1 MHLFCY
7 TISRKPL
14 EKFETIPAV
23 RQQIKH
29 LKSQGKSIGLVP
41 TMGAL
46 HRGHIELI
54 RSSRKVS
61 DITVVSIFVNPIQF
75 NNPEDLLKYPR
86 TLSADL
92 EILSSEGTDLVFVPN
107 EKELYPEAITT
118 EFDFGPME
126 QVMEGRFRP
135 GHFNGVAIVVAK
147 LFHILQPDVAF
158 FGQKDLQQVSI
169 IRRLTKDLSIDT
181 SIEMIPT
188 VREEDGLALSSRNL
202 RLSENGRSL
211 APKLYQAL
219 QKCKTELLN
228 GGDWFSIRK
237 KVIEEELLPAAIQPE
252 YLELV
257 ELKRFSLTYKPVNGT
272 PFAICIA
279 ANIENIRLIDNLVI
293 GE

>member
-1 MHLFCY
+1 M
-7 TISRKPL
+7 
-14 EKFETIPAV
+14 EKFETISAV
-23 RQQIKH
+23 RQRIKH

-46 HRGHIELI
+46 HKGHMELI
-54 RSSRKVS
+54 RSSRKAT
-61 DITVVSIFVNPIQF
+61 DLTVVSIFVNPIQF
-75 NNPEDLLKYPR
+75 NNPEDLFKYPR

-92 EILSSEGTDLVFVPN
+92 EILSREGIDLVFVPN
-107 EKELYPEAITT
+107 EKEIYPEAVIT

-126 QVMEGRFRP
+126 QIMEGQFRP

-169 IRRLTKDLSIDT
+169 IRRLAADLSIET
-181 SIEMIPT
+181 AIEMIPT

-202 RLSENGRSL
+202 RLSEHGRAI
-211 APKLYQAL
+211 APKLHQSL
-219 QKCKTELLN
+219 QRCKAELLK
-228 GGDWFSIRK
+228 GADWFTLK
-237 KVIEEELLPAAIQPE
+237 KQVIAEELLPASIQPE
-252 YLELV
+252 YLEIV
-257 ELKRFSLTYKPVNGT
+257 ELERFSLTQKPSEGK

-279 ANIENIRLIDNLVI
+279 AYIDNIRLIDNLVI